1 MKWTRTVHT
10 KFPREGPLGAQECR
24 DAWLS
29 TATLPVVRLE
39 SELVGGRDTSTQPPG
54 GGVCVKMTFL
64 RIFEV
69 SNSRERFEGRVQS
82 GNAILKNKLKA
93 ENQWQMIK
101 EIGSRGTL
109 ARERGR
115 VWSVD

>member
-1 MKWTRTVHT
+1 M
-10 KFPREGPLGAQECR
+10 
-24 DAWLS
+24 
-29 TATLPVVRLE
+29 
-39 SELVGGRDTSTQPPG
+39 
-54 GGVCVKMTFL
+54 CVKMTFL